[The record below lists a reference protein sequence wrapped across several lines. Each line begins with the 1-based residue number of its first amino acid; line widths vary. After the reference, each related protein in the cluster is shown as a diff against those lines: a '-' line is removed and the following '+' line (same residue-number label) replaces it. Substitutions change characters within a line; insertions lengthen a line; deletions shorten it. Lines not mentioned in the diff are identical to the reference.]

1 MNSFFSLLAA
11 AVVCCCVT
19 ACQNGGKAGSKNRMA
34 ARLEIRAPFETVVY
48 QVEDRTCALQ
58 EVGLNGRVLAESQR
72 EMTPEET
79 AAFWAALDQLQV
91 REWRRDYGV
100 DPGDGSRPPTLW
112 KLATRRGKV
121 ATASQG
127 IGTFPSDD
135 LPKKVSGETTQR
147 FHTLY
152 SLFQNTALPPTAQV
166 AERVADRAV
175 P

>member
-1 MNSFFSLLAA
+1 MRSFFSLFIA
-11 AVVCCCVT
+11 AVVCGCCVT
-19 ACQNGGKAGSKNRMA
+19 GCQNDGSAGSKKRMA

-48 QVEDRTCALQ
+48 QVEDRTCAVQ

-72 EMTPEET
+72 QLT
-79 AAFWAALDQLQV
+79 ADEASAFWASLDQLQV

-112 KLATRRGKV
+112 KLATRRGKM
-121 ATASQG
+121 ATVSQG
-127 IGTFPSDD
+127 VGAFPSDD
-135 LPKKVSGETTQR
+135 VPKKASGETSQR

-152 SLFQNTALPPTAQV
+152 SLFQNAAQPPTAQV
-166 AERVADRAV
+166 AERVV